1 MPSTCKQTA
10 KKGSNI
16 SMHRIPPKSESVYRQ
31 RWLKALNLTEGDVRD
46 HHRIC
51 SRHFQNGDATQIPS
65 LHLGERF
72 VSPKKS
78 SSQRCKTVRKRKN
91 LLLQYDHEPII
102 KHPNTTSTSTYIRDT
117 NTSDF
122 TTSDVII
129 SSTPVGEALVTD
141 YCVLELPSETISSSD
156 HNIGMDIACSSTT
169 VNAPTGE
176 SQGLVHAVLTAR
188 IEFLEAQNKSLTQ
201 QLATPKVLFRIADI
215 KHK

>member
-1 MPSTCKQTA
+1 M
-10 KKGSNI
+10 
-16 SMHRIPPKSESVYRQ
+16 
-31 RWLKALNLTEGDVRD
+31 
-46 HHRIC
+46 
-51 SRHFQNGDATQIPS
+51 
-65 LHLGERF
+65 
-72 VSPKKS
+72 
-78 SSQRCKTVRKRKN
+78 
-91 LLLQYDHEPII
+91 

-176 SQGLVHAVLTAR
+176 SQGLVHAALTAR

-201 QLATPKVLFRIADI
+201 QLATPKVLFRLANI
-215 KHK
+215 KHNDILVRFYTGFPSYEILLFFYEFLGPAVHKLQYWGSKAVITHHKKKLDPFDQLFLTLIKLRLNLKERDLSERFGISVGSVSRYFSYHLGLLSISPPY